1 MCGGVL
7 GGCWAGG
14 RHRGGG
20 SRWRYGDRG
29 LLDWG
34 RVVRLQGSE
43 LLAIHVQTLLQ
54 GAIRG
59 LVNGL
64 LVLGNVVQEVLLTPE
79 AKIARITLIL
89 EHLQMHPHHML
100 SHVALH
106 SEPGKQEKCRKN
118 WAAVLLPNG
127 VEWYKKFPQF
137 FIQIFTLIFSNGNT
151 TMRVWFPISW
161 FPKYHQWFSLLLGS
175 KQVTSPY
182 LNQFW
187 TRPMLHMASLGLNSI
202 TAVWISSNKFQIYL
216 I

>member
-7 GGCWAGG
+7 GGCRAGG

-29 LLDWG
+29 LLDWR

-89 EHLQMHPHHML
+89 EHFQMHSHHVL

-106 SEPGKQEKCRKN
+106 SEPVEQERCRKD

-127 VEWYKKFPQF
+127 VEGYKKFPEF
-137 FIQIFTLIFSNGNT
+137 FIQFFTSIFSNGNYDN
-151 TMRVWFPISW
+151 VSPISLKLV
-161 FPKYHQWFSLLLGS
+161 PK
-175 KQVTSPY
+175 
-182 LNQFW
+182 
-187 TRPMLHMASLGLNSI
+187 
-202 TAVWISSNKFQIYL
+202 ISSVVQFIAWLQTGDKPLPESILNEIHVAYGVTGP
-216 I
+216 